1 VFSSVAAT
9 LGPPGQGAYAAGNA
23 YLDALA
29 VARSA
34 AGLPATAIGWGP
46 WAGPGMAQGHL
57 RTFATA
63 GITPLTA
70 ATALPH
76 LDTALTRAT
85 HPDTDTNTNTN
96 TDADIRVAHY
106 LVTTTDWARYS
117 NATGPQ
123 PLLTHLLPTT
133 TSNAPQQP
141 ANTLDELLRLP
152 QERRLDHLT
161 GQLIEHVGTALGL
174 PPGTLEPDTP
184 LHSVGLDSL
193 LGLELRNQIERLLQV
208 RLPVTALLE
217 GPSVAELAGLVM
229 NQLTVRLEEPAPPP
243 PAPPEPSLD
252 ALLQNLGELSEDEL
266 DSLIAQ
272 YAQPDSLGL
281 RP

>member
-1 VFSSVAAT
+1 
-9 LGPPGQGAYAAGNA
+9 
-23 YLDALA
+23 
-29 VARSA
+29 
-34 AGLPATAIGWGP
+34 
-46 WAGPGMAQGHL
+46 M
-57 RTFATA
+57 
-63 GITPLTA
+63 
-70 ATALPH
+70 
-76 LDTALTRAT
+76 
-85 HPDTDTNTNTN
+85 
-96 TDADIRVAHY
+96 
-106 LVTTTDWARYS
+106 
-117 NATGPQ
+117 
-123 PLLTHLLPTT
+123 
-133 TSNAPQQP
+133 
-141 ANTLDELLRLP
+141 P

-229 NQLTVRLEEPAPPP
+229 NQLTVRLERPAPPP
-243 PAPPEPSLD
+243 PAPPEPSEE